1 MIFITARFRIRP
13 EDAGLAPHDAPRHPD
28 RERDPAEARRDEPA
42 EVGRAVPVGGRER
55 EPGDEGDGRAD
66 QPQPVEREA
75 PADHGVWRSS
85 ARRWIVIGV
94 RPVAMSTS

>member
-1 MIFITARFRIRP
+1 MTSTPASRRMMPRVTPIVSGIP
-13 EDAGLAPHDAPRHPD
+13 PRH
-28 RERDPAEARRDEPA
+28 RRDDPA

-75 PADHGVWRSS
+75 PADHGVRRSS
-85 ARRWIVIGV
+85 ARRCIVIAV
-94 RPVAMSTS
+94 RSVAMSTS